1 MGDPLAVTPV
11 AANYPIVIT
20 VVLSLLGT
28 TVLTWCLGNKK
39 LPIFIGQST
48 NFSAVRIKTVES
60 WRTLSYPRWRIT
72 SRISDF
78 AN

>member
-28 TVLTWCLGNKK
+28 TVLTWCLGK
-39 LPIFIGQST
+39 
-48 NFSAVRIKTVES
+48 
-60 WRTLSYPRWRIT
+60 
-72 SRISDF
+72 
-78 AN
+78 